1 VGLGEAYEPTS
12 HIIKRIWAYHI
23 RLTSQQ
29 ILIVGKLD
37 RIFEAIHGADS
48 SLANGFVGGLGQTV
62 LAVGA
67 SGSSPFIGLQF
78 VYIMHGVS
86 RFVPS
91 LKPQPPTITPPTSQP
106 LCQGFLSGPAD
117 CLFSL
122 PLIDVAQSPQLPQRS
137 PLEV

>member
-1 VGLGEAYEPTS
+1 VGLGKVYEPTL

-78 VYIMHGVS
+78 VYIMHGVI

-91 LKPQPPTITPPTSQP
+91 PKPQT
-106 LCQGFLSGPAD
+106 
-117 CLFSL
+117 
-122 PLIDVAQSPQLPQRS
+122 
-137 PLEV
+137 